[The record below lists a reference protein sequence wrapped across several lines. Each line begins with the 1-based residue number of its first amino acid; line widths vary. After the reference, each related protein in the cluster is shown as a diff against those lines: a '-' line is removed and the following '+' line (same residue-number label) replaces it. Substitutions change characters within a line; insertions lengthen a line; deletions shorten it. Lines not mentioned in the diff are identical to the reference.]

1 MWHKYL
7 DKVQR
12 GFIYLGHFD
21 TVVGGFVGS
30 FVKIYTNAITI
41 LVC

>member
-1 MWHKYL
+1 MQHKWFS
-7 DKVQR
+7 KVQ
-12 GFIYLGHFD
+12 GVFTYLGHFD

-30 FVKIYTNAITI
+30 FVKIYTIAITI